1 MKLINL
7 LPFVLA
13 LCFLQYS
20 SGQNADKHSGSLI
33 TITGKVL
40 NSDNNPVKA
49 AVFFID
55 DVETNFRSRNNGTY
69 KLKVSPEAIILGIRM
84 PGYSDAESLI
94 NGQTNIN
101 FVLKPSPGEPALK
114 TAVKTKDKNTA
125 NPDIN
130 PVKHKAR
137 KINTY
142 PNIFEMIRGEVSGVI
157 INGTNVQVQQ
167 GHSFFGSSCALFVV
181 NGVIVNNI
189 DYISPMDVKS
199 ITVLKRSEASN
210 YGERGTNGVVII
222 TLLSGAD
229 RDR

>member
-13 LCFLQYS
+13 LCFFQYS
-20 SGQNADKHSGSLI
+20 SAQNADKHSGSLI
-33 TITGKVL
+33 TVTGKVL

-55 DVETNFRSRNNGTY
+55 DVETNFRSRSNGTY
-69 KLKVSPEAIILGIRM
+69 KLKVSPEALILGIRM

-94 NGQTNIN
+94 NGQTIIN
-101 FVLKPSPGEPALK
+101 FVLKPAPGEPPMK
-114 TAVKTKDKNTA
+114 TAAKTKDKNPA
-125 NPDIN
+125 NTDIN
-130 PVKHKAR
+130 PVMHKAR

-142 PNIFEMIRGEVSGVI
+142 PNIFEMIRGEVGGVI

-199 ITVLKRSEASN
+199 ITVLKRSEASS